1 MFGAPKLTVDSD
13 DSLSLPATVGSR
25 LGEGRAGAQWQSK
38 SRWTTTVAGA
48 ISEPARLYHCGGNVN
63 KWIDLQQQQLPDD
76 ILVFLASI
84 LLISPAGRARVACR
98 RARAAADCDNPMRM
112 RKAGVLSSVV
122 LSLFLRPA
130 LLAWATMPPSCSA
143 SPSKC

>member
-1 MFGAPKLTVDSD
+1 M
-13 DSLSLPATVGSR
+13 
-25 LGEGRAGAQWQSK
+25 
-38 SRWTTTVAGA
+38 VAGA

-98 RARAAADCDNPMRM
+98 RARCR
-112 RKAGVLSSVV
+112 
-122 LSLFLRPA
+122 LRQSNA
-130 LLAWATMPPSCSA
+130 NEEGG
-143 SPSKC
+143 SPF